1 MAADLDNQTKAQ
13 SGEATENKESS
24 PNKTALS
31 ETPEERKAKA
41 MNALVAGKRHML
53 VQDIAAAVTSL
64 GEACELLSAEFGET
78 APECAEAYFNYGKA
92 LLEMARLEAG
102 VLGNGLDADVE
113 SSEESE
119 DHEDEDGPETE
130 GAATPEDKEAGEEK
144 ESEEEK
150 GETDSVG
157 GEKKEGEDAA
167 AQEAEDEDDP
177 SNLQLAW
184 EMLELAKMVFKEQ
197 LEGSKKDSVSQ
208 QLKAILEKRLC
219 ETFLTLGEVSLENE
233 NYEQA
238 VEDLNLCL
246 ERQKATLPSDS
257 RAIAETHYQL
267 GVALGF
273 HMKYE
278 EAVLSLEAA
287 ISVLETRIKNL
298 ENESESPD
306 ESKKADAF
314 YTREKEVNEIKALI
328 PEIKEKITDTNEM
341 KEESI
346 KKVAEMKEQI
356 GFGSSGSSNGAGSSA
371 AKPISTISI
380 KRKKDESSDTTSESK
395 KVKTS
400 EENSSTS

>member
-1 MAADLDNQTKAQ
+1 M
-13 SGEATENKESS
+13 G
-24 PNKTALS
+24 
-31 ETPEERKAKA
+31 
-41 MNALVAGKRHML
+41 
-53 VQDIAAAVTSL
+53 
-64 GEACELLSAEFGET
+64 
-78 APECAEAYFNYGKA
+78 
-92 LLEMARLEAG
+92 
-102 VLGNGLDADVE
+102 
-113 SSEESE
+113 
-119 DHEDEDGPETE
+119 
-130 GAATPEDKEAGEEK
+130 
-144 ESEEEK
+144 
-150 GETDSVG
+150 
-157 GEKKEGEDAA
+157 
-167 AQEAEDEDDP
+167 
-177 SNLQLAW
+177 
-184 EMLELAKMVFKEQ
+184 VFKEQ

-278 EAVLSLEAA
+278 EAVVSLEAA

-314 YTREKEVNEIKALI
+314 YTREKEA
-328 PEIKEKITDTNEM
+328 NEM

-356 GFGSSGSSNGAGSSA
+356 GFGSSASSNGAGSSA